1 MKKDYI
7 IVNNLTHTYG
17 DFVALNNISFGVKK
31 GDIAAIIGPNGCGKR
46 TLLKHIVGLCD
57 TKKDVIRI
65 GGKHPKDMRKHIG
78 YVPQHF
84 TFDRTIPIT
93 VQEFMAL
100 ESCAKIEH
108 ECKNI
113 KKALRAVGMQKF
125 ARQKLGTLSG
135 GQFQRVMVARALLH
149 EKDILVFDEPATG
162 VDVAG
167 EQTIYDL
174 MKHIN
179 KERGST
185 CIIVSHD
192 LSIVSSY
199 VNTVICIN
207 KTLVC
212 QGSPEKVITPKKLK
226 ALFGA
231 ATGVY
236 HSH

>member
-1 MKKDYI
+1 
-7 IVNNLTHTYG
+7 
-17 DFVALNNISFGVKK
+17 
-31 GDIAAIIGPNGCGKR
+31 
-46 TLLKHIVGLCD
+46 
-57 TKKDVIRI
+57 
-65 GGKHPKDMRKHIG
+65 
-78 YVPQHF
+78 
-84 TFDRTIPIT
+84 
-93 VQEFMAL
+93 
-100 ESCAKIEH
+100 
-108 ECKNI
+108 
-113 KKALRAVGMQKF
+113 
-125 ARQKLGTLSG
+125 
-135 GQFQRVMVARALLH
+135 
-149 EKDILVFDEPATG
+149 
-162 VDVAG
+162 
-167 EQTIYDL
+167 

>member
-1 MKKDYI
+1 MEKDYI
-7 IVNNLTHTYG
+7 VINNLTHTYG
-17 DFVALNNISFGVKK
+17 DFVALNNISFSITK
-31 GDIAAIIGPNGCGKR
+31 GDIVAIIGPNGSGKT
-46 TLLKHIVGLCD
+46 TLLRYIVGLNS
-57 TKKDVIRI
+57 VNVGVVSV
-65 GGKHPKDMRKHIG
+65 GGKSPKDMRKHIG

-93 VQEFMAL
+93 VQEFLAL
-100 ESCAKIEH
+100 ESCAKVSHGGKHI
-108 ECKNI
+108 N
-113 KKALRAVGMQKF
+113 KALTAVGMQKL

-135 GQFQRVMVARALLH
+135 GQFQRVMIARALLH

-162 VDVAG
+162 IDVAG